1 MRRSVTCSSP
11 YQFWETTFPVSG
23 AQAVEYKYMI
33 IDELGNVRA
42 WDGGDNR
49 KIDTS
54 MASFG
59 PVEVRDH
66 WRVRLSTLDILSAVG
81 AREIF
86 CTASV
91 RQ

>member
-1 MRRSVTCSSP
+1 
-11 YQFWETTFPVSG
+11 
-23 AQAVEYKYMI
+23 MI

-66 WRVRLSTLDILSAVG
+66 WRVRFSTLVVKRDSNTGNFLHRLCVTVELTALYLSCNSALTLRSPRHPG
-81 AREIF
+81 R
-86 CTASV
+86 
-91 RQ
+91 R